1 MSKTIVLEQ
10 ALILPVNDITAMLQG
25 QLIVAIPKVQIAKG
39 LSFLLIPE
47 QSNSQPEIL
56 ERYRSPFWSLVE
68 IVPNT
73 NEEGRTR
80 LEVWATCEQ
89 TKMIHDVG
97 QIPTLSSLTVWNQS
111 YLEELFKEQQYLF
124 LTYLKVYRIPSSIT
138 IPSEKIPIGKT
149 GKFVGLL
156 SIECSSVQVTESL
169 PILSDHLFEQR
180 KRKLE
185 NLTPPEHPELE
196 ELQRTIA
203 LYIDKNTNA
212 KVLSNDIQCFL
223 GWKDSIA
230 RISQIPAWIST
241 ISSLCHR
248 SDETPDNK
256 LSNYHAGTAF
266 EIIVRDSF
274 TNLGFIVDESHQ
286 GKAGGIDAF
295 CSKPYSLVIECKSG
309 KSIPDNTVEELERIA
324 KRHLKENYQSSSKL
338 IIGPGKPTKNLT
350 ASADISQISIMKPES
365 LQKLVEL
372 NHKHPNSINPFDLK
386 KYLQSGEIDDKIDG
400 YILKVQSNIT
410 IRANINYSVRVL
422 KEQGDSE
429 VMSAEV
435 RADYNARFG
444 KILEDRL
451 SIEQVQEILIELSSP
466 IAGYLG
472 RVQGTDRFYFLRD
485 LVV

>member
-1 MSKTIVLEQ
+1 MGLFEKFGPIFFYLDLPGAAPCLGYRVRCHPVSIESHEKIDALESLSIWKKDWLISKISQNRSIFLSTLRVYQLSESFDLPGEIEYQ
-10 ALILPVNDITAMLQG
+10 EKMGRFFSIPEAYEKMQSLPV
-25 QLIVAIPKVQIAKG
+25 
-39 LSFLLIPE
+39 LSE
-47 QSNSQPEIL
+47 N
-56 ERYRSPFWSLVE
+56 
-68 IVPNT
+68 
-73 NEEGRTR
+73 
-80 LEVWATCEQ
+80 
-89 TKMIHDVG
+89 
-97 QIPTLSSLTVWNQS
+97 
-111 YLEELFKEQQYLF
+111 LF
-124 LTYLKVYRIPSSIT
+124 LK
-138 IPSEKIPIGKT
+138 
-149 GKFVGLL
+149 
-156 SIECSSVQVTESL
+156 
-169 PILSDHLFEQR
+169 R
-180 KRKLE
+180 KQKLE

-196 ELQRTIA
+196 ALQSTIA
-203 LYIDKNTNA
+203 LYADKNTNA
-212 KVLSNDIQCFL
+212 QILSNDIQYFL

-386 KYLQSGEIDDKIDG
+386 KYLQSGEIDDKIDD

-472 RVQGTDRFYFLRD
+472 RVQGTNRFYFLRD